1 MADGRKQYV
10 IEINGI
16 QQSIDAVKSLT
27 TQLDSLEKR
36 VDALAKKNISI
47 SASGGGNTKA
57 LDEEAKML
65 QQIDQLHQKVAASE
79 KAEYQELLHAKEELK
94 EYQQIAKS
102 IAAQD
107 NLKTGI
113 NDTSTMMGMKAQLHD
128 IKAAMQTLDVESDK
142 FKQLQQEANQL
153 NNKLKEIEQGYGQF
167 GRNVGNYAEGVAQG
181 MQKIVIKVGETARE
195 FDNAREASRTLNME
209 LKSMALNGQQGTKE
223 YNDLNNAVKQMNSTL
238 KDVETSSVAM
248 DNLLD
253 TMQGIV
259 AVASTAKGLSSIFGF
274 DEGAIE
280 ETIKKLVALQNVLQ
294 GIEVIRKQMQTQEGI
309 GLLLS
314 KGNKAVDALV
324 TSIFGLGTASKGAT
338 IAVKALSTALK
349 GIGIGLVVAAV
360 STLIT
365 KISDWIAKQEEA
377 KKKAEELRQEENKLN
392 ASLQVQRVQLQNTLS
407 TLERFNGSK
416 KDEERIVKDLNSKYG
431 QALGTYKTI
440 AQWKDALKQK
450 TDAYIESLKLEAQ
463 MQSLLKQLEDAYI
476 KQREAQN
483 YDVGFWEGLFEG
495 AGAVRTRVK
504 AQADQTV
511 KELENAV
518 TDMAKKIEANNKK
531 HQINLYSPQ
540 TTNETKKKIKNDSKK
555 VEDAVR
561 EAQNNINDLRL
572 KLMREGLRKELAQL
586 DENNRKEIEKIR
598 KNGQKVEEQLLLQE
612 KYYQEQRKK
621 ILQEYSKE
629 TIGIA
634 DENTARDI
642 QTEIDKISNSLD
654 ELGRKM
660 NVTFNEPKST
670 MDDFMKDLKEIKATI
685 DEYDAVKEANVY
697 RRESFNSEIA
707 NNPENDFKDSMNAD
721 ERFAWF
727 VSENKILREKI
738 SDYLKKERGLT
749 DEEVEKV
756 FVGSDIKTIK
766 EAYDKTFRELSSLV
780 EEYGDIDIIS
790 FAKDD
795 ENKPETYAKTL
806 LSSMQQRMEIT
817 RGAYKKMLKQ
827 EQDFY
832 REREKLQ
839 KKALDKEQKS
849 LIDATE
855 KEINQTQTMLMEL
868 KGNQS
873 QKWSVLSSGELSDN
887 PELGDLTSYF
897 SKIRDENRDTYT
909 DMEKEGISYVN
920 RLDALYDQL
929 VSISNQYAERRK
941 KIETDT
947 LKDIASSENKLFDQ
961 RFRDYEEYIQKMQKD
976 MSNLP
981 KTNKWGFTKGFKKSL
996 KEISDATA
1004 AMRRQVQTDIDQVN
1018 DDFRNGI
1025 ITEEDKNRLL
1035 ANLRSLIREIEDINK
1050 ESNNKEEDENERRRR
1065 IIREY
1070 VELVGQAVITVIQS
1084 IGEINQAAFEKELED
1099 IDKQTEELEKQLDK
1113 QKELTKKYADDVD
1126 SIEDELSSAR
1136 GDRRQ
1141 HLIDQLN
1148 AQIAAQRESWAEEKR
1163 MEKEREKL
1171 EKKREELEYQNEV
1184 RKWKQ
1189 SVLTA
1194 AINAALAIS
1203 TAAINK
1209 YPIPAVPMIALATS
1223 ISAAQMA
1230 AVLANKPR
1238 KFADGGLLE
1247 GRSHAQGG
1255 IKVLGGHAEVEG
1267 GEFITNRRTTAQN
1280 SDLLY
1285 YINSKKKKLDL
1296 SDMIEFYSDKPRKT
1310 IQAMKQRYDTGG
1322 VLPTELGNVNDR
1334 LIAAMEYYSE
1344 RPTVVEVREIINKTD
1359 DVKRVRV
1366 LAGGE

>member
-1 MADGRKQYV
+1 MADGKKTFI

-16 QQSIDAVKSLT
+16 QESVSAVDSLNKQLDALEKKIDALKS
-27 TQLDSLEKR
+27 
-36 VDALAKKNISI
+36 KNINI
-47 SASGGGNTKA
+47 SASGGGNAKA

-65 QQIDQLHQKVAASE
+65 QKIEELHQKVAASE

-102 IAAQD
+102 LAAQD
-107 NLKTGI
+107 NLKSGI
-113 NDTSTMMGMKAQLHD
+113 NDTSTMMGMKAQLKD
-128 IKAAMQTLDVESDK
+128 IKTAMQTLDVESDK
-142 FKQLQQEANQL
+142 FKQLQQEANEL
-153 NNKLKEIEQGYGQF
+153 NTKLKEIEQGYGQF
-167 GRNVGNYAEGVAQG
+167 GRNVGNYAEGVAEG
-181 MQKIVIKVGETARE
+181 MSKIQIKVGETTRE

-280 ETIKKLVALQNVLQ
+280 QTIQKLVALQNVLQ

-314 KGNKAVDALV
+314 KGNKAVDSLV
-324 TSIFGLGTASKGAT
+324 TSIFGIGTASKGAT
-338 IAVKALSTALK
+338 LAVKALSTALK

-365 KISDWIAKQEEA
+365 KISDWVSKQEEA

-407 TLERFNGSK
+407 TLESFNGSK
-416 KDEERIVKDLNSKYG
+416 KEEERIVKDLNSKYG

-511 KELENAV
+511 KELESAV

-540 TTNETKKKIKNDSKK
+540 STNETKEKIKDDSKK

-561 EAQNNINDLRL
+561 QAENNINDLRL
-572 KLMREGLRKELAQL
+572 KLMKEGLRKELAQL
-586 DENNRKEIEKIR
+586 DESNRREIEKIR

-629 TIGIA
+629 TLGIA
-634 DENTARDI
+634 DENTTRDI
-642 QTEIDKISNSLD
+642 QTQIDKINNRLD

-660 NVTFNEPKST
+660 NVTFNEPRSSLDNLTKKLKEAGMT
-670 MDDFMKDLKEIKATI
+670 VDDFNFVDKTEQSRKTSFNEGKF
-685 DEYDAVKEANVY
+685 DEYMQQLAQDDKIQKFLIEKWGDDVALYTTDAIE
-697 RRESFNSEIA
+697 
-707 NNPENDFKDSMNAD
+707 
-721 ERFAWF
+721 
-727 VSENKILREKI
+727 
-738 SDYLKKERGLT
+738 
-749 DEEVEKV
+749 
-756 FVGSDIKTIK
+756 
-766 EAYDKTFRELSSLV
+766 EAYDKVYSRVIELRR
-780 EEYGDIDIIS
+780 EYGDMTQIFS
-790 FAKDD
+790 FD
-795 ENKPETYAKTL
+795 ENGKPDDIRATL
-806 LSSMQQRMEIT
+806 MTSLQIRTEIT
-817 RGAYKKMLKQ
+817 RGQYKKMLKE
-827 EQDFY
+827 EQDLY

-839 KKALDKEQKS
+839 KKALDREQKA
-849 LIDATE
+849 LVGAAE
-855 KEINQTQTMLMEL
+855 KEISETQSMLEAL
-868 KGNQS
+868 KKSADISSMTSG
-873 QKWSVLSSGELSDN
+873 SVTSESSLGEMDA
-887 PELGDLTSYF
+887 YF

-909 DMEKEGISYVN
+909 DMEKEAISYVN

-941 KIETDT
+941 KIETNT
-947 LKDIASSENKLFDQ
+947 LKDIAASENKLFDQ
-961 RFRDYEEYIQKMQKD
+961 RFRDYDEYMQKMQKD

-981 KTNKWGFTKGFKKSL
+981 TTNKWGFTDLKGLKSVIT
-996 KEISDATA
+996 EITDATDI
-1004 AMRRQVQTDIDQVN
+1004 MRQYVQNDVDQVN
-1018 DDFRNGI
+1018 DDFRNGL
-1025 ITEEDKNRLL
+1025 ITEEDKNRIL
-1035 ANLRSLIREIEDINK
+1035 ANLSGVLNGIDEIDKQTEEKLKEAKERRKREINDMIQ
-1050 ESNNKEEDENERRRR
+1050 
-1065 IIREY
+1065 II
-1070 VELVGQAVITVIQS
+1070 GQAATSIIQS
-1084 IGEINQAAFEKELED
+1084 IGDINQAAFEKQLEA
-1099 IDKQTEELEKQLDK
+1099 IEKQTDELEKQLDK
-1113 QKELTKKYADDVD
+1113 QRELTEKYKDDVD
-1126 SIEDELSSAR
+1126 SIEDELSTAR

-1148 AQIAAQRESWAEEKR
+1148 AQMQAQRESLAQEKR

-1171 EKKREELEYQNEV
+1171 DAKREKLEYDNEM
-1184 RKWKQ
+1184 RKWNQ
-1189 SVLTA
+1189 SKLTA

-1203 TAAINK
+1203 SAAVNSW
-1209 YPIPAVPMIALATS
+1209 PIPAVPMIAAATAMG
-1223 ISAAQMA
+1223 AAQMA
-1230 AVLANKPR
+1230 AIIANKPR
-1238 KFADGGLLE
+1238 KYAEGGLLE

-1255 IKVLGGHAEVEG
+1255 IPVGNTGIEVEG
-1267 GEFITNRRTTAQN
+1267 KEYIINKRTTMKN
-1280 SDLLY
+1280 VDVLNFV
-1285 YINSKKKKLDL
+1285 NSKKRKLTID
-1296 SDMIEFYSDKPRKT
+1296 DFIDFYTKGSKVSRNVSSMRARFED
-1310 IQAMKQRYDTGG
+1310 GG
-1322 VLPTELGNVNDR
+1322 QLPTIRTDIELNSR
-1334 LIAAMEYYSE
+1334 LIDTMEKYSE
-1344 RPTVVEVREIINKTD
+1344 RPVQVEVVDIINKSD
-1359 DVKRVRV
+1359 DVRRVQT
-1366 LAGGE
+1366 LAGLS